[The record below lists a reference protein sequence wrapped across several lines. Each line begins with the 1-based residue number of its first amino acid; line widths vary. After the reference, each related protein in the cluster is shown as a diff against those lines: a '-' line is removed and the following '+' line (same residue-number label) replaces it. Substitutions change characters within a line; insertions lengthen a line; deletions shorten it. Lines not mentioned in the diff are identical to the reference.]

1 MITIPLRILLVED
14 NQTDVLLIKRK
25 ISKVVESP
33 EIELVEDLEACRHAM
48 ANFVPDLVISDY
60 NLPTCTGLEVF
71 QLCQNIDSDLPFI
84 FITGTIDDEELAAD
98 TVLSGATGFILKK
111 HMKEL
116 DRFLKPMLKRIVLK
130 MSPHPEVREQIRLN
144 KASVNQIRSYLDSLK
159 VPDFEERREKIERMR
174 RELDKLQQA
183 QEEIGRNKNKK
194 P

>member
-25 ISKVVESP
+25 IGKVVDSP
-33 EIELVEDLEACRHAM
+33 QIELAEDLEACRHAM

-71 QLCQNIDSDLPFI
+71 QLCQNIDPDLPFI
-84 FITGTIDDEELAAD
+84 FITGTLDDEELAAD
-98 TVLSGATGFILKK
+98 TILSGASGFILKK

-116 DRFLKPMLKRIVLK
+116 DRLLKPMLKRIVLK

-144 KASVNQIRSYLDSLK
+144 KAAVNQIRTYLDSLK
-159 VPDFEERREKIERMR
+159 APDFEKRREKIERMR
-174 RELDKLQQA
+174 RDLEKLQQA
-183 QEEIGRNKNKK
+183 QDKVSRNENEK

>member
-1 MITIPLRILLVED
+1 M
-14 NQTDVLLIKRK
+14 
-25 ISKVVESP
+25 
-33 EIELVEDLEACRHAM
+33 M
-48 ANFVPDLVISDY
+48 
-60 NLPTCTGLEVF
+60 
-71 QLCQNIDSDLPFI
+71 
-84 FITGTIDDEELAAD
+84 
-98 TVLSGATGFILKK
+98 
-111 HMKEL
+111 EL

-174 RELDKLQQA
+174 RELDKLKQA

>member
-98 TVLSGATGFILKK
+98 TVLSGATGFIPKK